1 VKPWTR
7 HLARWAPAVVW
18 GSLALLAGPAF
29 AAALDPR
36 SRPVQV
42 VASVGLWAIWAL
54 VLVGTLVPR
63 TVSLTLL
70 RIACPAALAAAGWAA
85 LATPEPGWRDA
96 LALGATALAT
106 VVALAPGTGAA
117 FVNGSSYGAEVRLPL
132 RPPGPLLL
140 GPIEAAWLAV
150 VAGVVTGPLLLA
162 AGQWAAGGI
171 ALVVGLP
178 VAALGTRSLHGLAR
192 RWVVFVP
199 AGMVIVDPATLT
211 DSLLVQRRVIANLG
225 PAPADT
231 TARDLTAG
239 ALGLAL
245 QLDLTEPQTL
255 VPRPT
260 SRGGS
265 VAFEDVGA
273 VLFTPTRPGRV
284 LAEARAQRL
293 PVGVRS

>member
-1 VKPWTR
+1 MVT
-7 HLARWAPAVVW
+7 WA
-18 GSLALLAGPAF
+18 SLALLAGPAF

-36 SRPVQV
+36 GRSVQV
-42 VASVGLWAIWAL
+42 VASVGLWVIWAL

-63 TVSLTLL
+63 TVSLTAL
-70 RIACPAALAAAGWAA
+70 RIAAPAALAAAGWAA
-85 LATPEPGWRDA
+85 VVTPEPGWRDG

-106 VVALAPGTGAA
+106 VVALAPATGAA

-132 RPPGPLLL
+132 RPPGVVLL
-140 GPIEAAWLAV
+140 GPVELAWAAV
-150 VAGVVTGPLLLA
+150 VAGVATGPLLLA
-162 AGQWAAGGI
+162 AEVWLGGVL

-178 VAALGTRSLHGLAR
+178 VALLAARSLHGLAR

-199 AGMVIVDPATLT
+199 AGIVLVDPATLT
-211 DSLLVQRRVIANLG
+211 DSLLVPKALIANLG

-245 QLDLTEPQTL
+245 QLDLDGEQAI

-260 SRGGS
+260 RRGGE
-265 VAFEDVGA
+265 VAFEDVTS
-273 VLFTPTRPGRV
+273 VLFTPTQPGRV

-293 PVGVRS
+293 PVGLR

>member
-1 VKPWTR
+1 MKRWTR
-7 HLARWAPAVVW
+7 PLARWAPVVVW
-18 GSLALLAGPAF
+18 GSLAVLAGPAL

-36 SRPVQV
+36 SRPVQI
-42 VASVGLWAIWAL
+42 VASVGLWAIWSL

-63 TVSLTLL
+63 TVSLTMV
-70 RIACPAALAAAGWAA
+70 RIAAPASLAVAGWAA
-85 LATPEPGWRDA
+85 LVTPEPGWRDA
-96 LALGATALAT
+96 LALGATALVT
-106 VVALAPGTGAA
+106 VLVLAPGTGEV

-132 RPPGPLLL
+132 RPPGLLLL
-140 GPIEAAWLAV
+140 GPIETAWLAV

-162 AGQWAAGGI
+162 AEQWVAGAV

-178 VAALGTRSLHGLAR
+178 VATLAARSLHGLAR

-199 AGMVIVDPATLT
+199 AGTVLVDPMTLT
-211 DSLLVQRRVIANLG
+211 DSLLVQRRRVAGLG

-245 QLDLTEPQTL
+245 QLELTEPQTL
-255 VPRPT
+255 VPRP
-260 SRGGS
+260 SRGGE
-265 VAFEDVGA
+265 VGLEDVSA

-284 LAEARAQRL
+284 LTEARAQRL
-293 PVGVRS
+293 PVRLRP